1 MLLDLASAVLLAII
15 LEGLLYAA
23 FPVAMKRAIE
33 LVLKSPTGQIRVIGL
48 VTAAV
53 ALIVL
58 FWVRSG

>member
-1 MLLDLASAVLLAII
+1 VLELFSALLLAIV

-23 FPVAMKRAIE
+23 FPVEMKRAIE
-33 LVLKSPTGQIRVIGL
+33 LVLNSPNAQIRVIGL

-58 FWVRSG
+58 FWVRSVW